1 MQPPGTLQM
10 QPPGGAPAM
19 QPPGT
24 LQMQPPGGAPAMQP
38 PGTLQMQPPV
48 DDGPLDIYGF
58 DEDTDISFFST
69 DGASDDE
76 PLEVVGCYNCGGH
89 IKVFTEER
97 PITLAC
103 PDCGLE
109 SMLED

>member
-1 MQPPGTLQM
+1 MKPPSEE
-10 QPPGGAPAM
+10 PK
-19 QPPGT
+19 
-24 LQMQPPGGAPAMQP
+24 
-38 PGTLQMQPPV
+38 
-48 DDGPLDIYGF
+48 DIYGF
-58 DEDTDISFFST
+58 DDDSDTSFFAV
-69 DGASDDE
+69 GGDDQE
-76 PLEVVGCYNCGGH
+76 PLEIVACYNCGGH